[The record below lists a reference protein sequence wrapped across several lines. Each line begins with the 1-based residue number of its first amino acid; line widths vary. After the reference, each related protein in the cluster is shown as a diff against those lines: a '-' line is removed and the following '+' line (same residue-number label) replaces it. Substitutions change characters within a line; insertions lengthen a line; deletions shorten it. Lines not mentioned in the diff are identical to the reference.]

1 MSLEINNNN
10 IIKLEWFEESDQK
23 DLSNYLCKI
32 CNGVYNNPVLL
43 SCGHILCKQC
53 YDINKNKCSI
63 CNEMNISIQSENPR
77 FLTLYLSK
85 KMCTCKNAQCK
96 KKFNIENIL
105 SHLKEC
111 PKELLMCQ
119 YNCGNKILRE
129 NLSVHEKECMYRPCT
144 CTLCGKDV
152 LKFKY
157 LENHLE
163 KECDKNFIKC
173 QFCEENILKK
183 NIESHLNFNCT
194 KSDKKCMFSIIG
206 CEEKIAP
213 NGNEQHL
220 EMFKLKHIELLAQ
233 FLMEINNKTLNIYRK
248 INWVEKKNKKSLNKL
263 KNKWEIK
270 QKQMTNINLNNIEND
285 NSYSIALDEELGE
298 GNNGK
303 DNK

>member
-53 YDINKNKCSI
+53 YEINKNKCSI
-63 CNEMNISIQSENPR
+63 CNETNITIQSENPR

-96 KKFNIENIL
+96 KKFNIKNIL

-129 NLSVHEKECMYRPCT
+129 NLSAHEKECMYRPCT

-303 DNK
+303 ENK

>member
-129 NLSVHEKECMYRPCT
+129 NLSSHEKECMYRPCT

-303 DNK
+303 ENK

>member
-23 DLSNYLCKI
+23 DLLNYLCKI

-43 SCGHILCKQC
+43 SCGHILCKHC
-53 YDINKNKCSI
+53 YEINKNKCSI
-63 CNEMNISIQSENPR
+63 CNEPNITIQSENPH

-85 KMCTCKNAQCK
+85 KMCTCKNEQCK

-111 PKELLMCQ
+111 PKELLLCK
-119 YNCGNKILRE
+119 YDCGNKILRE
-129 NLSVHEKECMYRPCT
+129 NLSSHEKKCEYRPYT
-144 CTLCGKDV
+144 CTMCGKDV
-152 LKFKY
+152 NKFKY

-173 QFCEENILKK
+173 EFCKENILKK
-183 NIESHLNFNCT
+183 NIENHLNFNCT

-213 NGNEQHL
+213 NENEQHL
-220 EMFKLKHIELLAQ
+220 EKFKLKHIELLAQ
-233 FLMEINNKTLNIYRK
+233 FLMEINTKTLNIYKK
-248 INWVEKKNKKSLNKL
+248 INWVEKKNKKTLNKL
-263 KNKWEIK
+263 KNMWEIK
-270 QKQMTNINLNNIEND
+270 QKQMTNLNLNNIEND

-303 DNK
+303 EK